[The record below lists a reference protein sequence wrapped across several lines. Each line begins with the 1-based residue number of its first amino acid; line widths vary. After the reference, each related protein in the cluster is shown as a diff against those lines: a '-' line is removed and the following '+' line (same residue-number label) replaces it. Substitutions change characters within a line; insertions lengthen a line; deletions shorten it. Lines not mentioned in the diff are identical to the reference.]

1 MSKAKDLEKGAKVEI
16 IFVGRSN
23 VGKSSFIRDLT
34 GQKKVRVGKRPGV
47 TLIPHHLR
55 YADMLITDMPGFGF
69 MSGVHEQKQSDVKDA
84 IVEYIEDNFKRIKLA
99 VMVVDGATFLDIVD
113 RWEGRNEIPIDIE
126 LFEFLHEMNI
136 DTVVAVNKID
146 KIKPDE
152 LDDTLD
158 GIADRLGMMPPWR
171 QWLDTIAPIAV
182 KKGDTKAV
190 RGLIRKKLHDLK
202 RDDLYKYVPK
212 TT

>member
-1 MSKAKDLEKGAKVEI
+1 MKKGKSLEEGAKVEI

-34 GQKKVRVGKRPGV
+34 GKKKVRVGKRPGL

-55 YADMLITDMPGFGF
+55 YSDMLITDMPGFGF
-69 MSGVHEQKQSDVKDA
+69 MSGVQEQSQSFVKDS
-84 IVEYIEDNFKRIKLA
+84 IVEYIEDNAKRILLA
-99 VMVVDGATFLDIVD
+99 VMIVDGAIFLDLVK

-126 LFEFLHEMNI
+126 MFDFLREMGI

-146 KIKPDE
+146 KINPDE
-152 LDDTLD
+152 LDETLD
-158 GIADRLGMMPPWR
+158 GIADSLGMMAPWR
-171 QWLDTIAPIAV
+171 QWLDTIAPMTV
-182 KKGDTKAV
+182 KKGDTRSL
-190 RGLIRKKLHDLK
+190 RGLIRKRLHDAK
-202 RDDLYKYVPK
+202 RDDLYKYIPK